1 MKTTWHCSQC
11 GFSSKLQYTVKKKK
25 SKTFKILSSISQVKQ
40 HIETHITTI
49 VHQCALC
56 PKILK
61 TRNALRA
68 HMNQKHDSKPRQTI
82 VESPPW
88 MGGGGSGNSGDGQ
101 SGNFSHPVQ
110 VRQVGILMSYWGCS
124 LSRAIMF
131 ELYSA
136 IKLNMIIGLKISIRY
151 NS

>member
-1 MKTTWHCSQC
+1 MQDNLVLRPVQLLEQAAVY
-11 GFSSKLQYTVKKKK
+11 GEEADLKLFKM
-25 SKTFKILSSISQVKQ
+25 TFLSSLSQVKQ

-88 MGGGGSGNSGDGQ
+88 MGGGGGNGDGGQ
-101 SGNFSHPVQ
+101 SGNFANPVQ
-110 VRQVGILMSYWGCS
+110 VRQVCI
-124 LSRAIMF
+124 
-131 ELYSA
+131 
-136 IKLNMIIGLKISIRY
+136 
-151 NS
+151 